1 MGVLP
6 LHSGPVTVGFAAP
19 LVLLL
24 ALLAWIVLALVVA
37 FVFGAMAS
45 GRDRL
50 APTAG
55 STPPV
60 SNQPDPQRTVIVL
73 PEARIPQEARPV
85 S

>member
-19 LVLLL
+19 LV
-24 ALLAWIVLALVVA
+24 
-37 FVFGAMAS
+37 
-45 GRDRL
+45 RDRL